1 MSAIPIF
8 EKRDERIGIVAAI
21 LFLGMIITMLLLITY
36 QIADPPPV
44 PFVQPAATELE
55 QLEIENLKVEVGGGS
70 QGSPSD
76 DPVTEPKQVT
86 EKVLTKKENPV
97 TKTPTGEASSSNTQN
112 SKNTPANTEKSTNP
126 FGTGG
131 SSDSGTGTSAF
142 GQDAGAAGSGPGGV
156 GDGKGRIRL
165 NDPVVDNIVS
175 DDNHRINLRLTI
187 DAQGNIVAVKN
198 IASQTTTT
206 DQRILNQV
214 IAAVKSQVKYNKEP
228 NAGLQIVYLTVNLN
242 AT

>member
-1 MSAIPIF
+1 MATIPVF
-8 EKRDERIGIVAAI
+8 EKKDQRIGIIAAV
-21 LFLGMIITMLLLITY
+21 LFLGMIFAILLLITY

-44 PFVQPAATELE
+44 PFVQPATTELE
-55 QLEIENLKVEVGGGS
+55 QLEMENLKVEVGGGS
-70 QGSPSD
+70 EGTPSD
-76 DPVTEPKQVT
+76 DPVTKPKPVT
-86 EKVLTKKENPV
+86 EKVLTKTDNPD
-97 TKTPTGEASSSNTQN
+97 TKTPTGEASSTNTASSN
-112 SKNTPANTEKSTNP
+112 NTEANTKKADNP

-131 SSDSGTGTSAF
+131 SSESGTGTSAF

-175 DDNHRINLRLTI
+175 DANHRINLRLTI
-187 DAQGNIVAVKN
+187 DAQGNIIAIKN
-198 IASQTTTT
+198 IASQTTTN

-214 IAAVKSQVKYNKEP
+214 KAAVKAQVKYNKKP
-228 NAGLQIVYLTVNLN
+228 NAGLEIVYLTVNLN